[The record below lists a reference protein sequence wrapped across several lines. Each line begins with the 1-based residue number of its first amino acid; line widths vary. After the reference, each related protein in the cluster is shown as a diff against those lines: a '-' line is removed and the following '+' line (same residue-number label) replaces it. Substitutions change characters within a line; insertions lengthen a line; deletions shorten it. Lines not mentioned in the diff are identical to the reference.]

1 MDIERPRRNER
12 RNPFMKRFSAWIL
25 ALLMIFS
32 TGAALAAE
40 FKFTVRNG
48 DRNEKKICITV
59 DDCAN
64 TEMLQAIFDLS
75 QELDVPMTF
84 FTLGY
89 VLKDEDR
96 DLWRAIAESDCE
108 IGNHTYWHDSMPQ
121 QSRVD
126 MIKALT
132 DVQERLDDV
141 LGYHYPMQVM
151 RPPYGNTRIGK
162 ESNIHVVR
170 CVREAGYEHAILWD
184 VSQTDPKKCLKA
196 FKNGSILLFHTIPKD
211 YECLKVVLPEMKAQ
225 GYEFVTVS
233 EMIGLDP
240 VVISPLPEEEAPESS
255 ETPETPA
262 EENAAESSGEAT
274 EGETENTSE
283 ESENN

>member
-1 MDIERPRRNER
+1 
-12 RNPFMKRFSAWIL
+12 MKRFSAWLL
-25 ALLMIFS
+25 ALMMIFS

-48 DRNEKKICITV
+48 DRSEKKICITV

-75 QELDVPMTF
+75 RELDVPMTF

-96 DLWRAIAESDCE
+96 ELWRAIAESDCE
-108 IGNHTYWHDSMPQ
+108 IGNHTYWHESMPQ
-121 QSRVD
+121 QSRLD
-126 MIKALT
+126 MIKDLK
-132 DVQERLDDV
+132 DVQLRLDEV

-151 RPPYGNTRIGK
+151 RPPYGNTRIGD

-170 CVREAGYEHAILWD
+170 CSREAGYEHAILWD

-240 VVISPLPEEEAPESS
+240 VVISPLPEEAAPEGSEAPETS
-255 ETPETPA
+255 A
-262 EENAAESSGEAT
+262 EEAPEETSEEPAAESADDAS
-274 EGETENTSE
+274 ENAPE
-283 ESENN
+283 ESEEETTEDN

>member
-1 MDIERPRRNER
+1 
-12 RNPFMKRFSAWIL
+12 MKRLSAWIL

-32 TGAALAAE
+32 TGATLAAE

-96 DLWRAIAESDCE
+96 ELWRSIAESDCE
-108 IGNHTYWHDSMPQ
+108 IGNHTYWHESMPQ
-121 QSRVD
+121 QTRLD
-126 MIKALT
+126 MIKDLK
-132 DVQERLDDV
+132 DVQVRLDEV

-151 RPPYGNTRIGK
+151 RPPYGNTRIGD

-170 CVREAGYEHAILWD
+170 CSREAGYEHAILWD
-184 VSQTDPKKCLKA
+184 VSQTNPQKCLKA

-211 YECLKVVLPEMKAQ
+211 YKCLKEVLPEMKAQ

-240 VVISPLPEEEAPESS
+240 VVISPLPEEEAPEGT
-255 ETPETPA
+255 EAPETSA
-262 EENAAESSGEAT
+262 EEAPEETSEEPAAESADDASENAPE
-274 EGETENTSE
+274 EGEE
-283 ESENN
+283 ETNEDN